1 MSWQDMILL
10 SFGDDRL
17 LNLPSHSDDRLLNL
31 PSQSLLMA

>member
-1 MSWQDMILL
+1 MILL